1 MSEEN
6 NPMRRAQA
14 AMRTPLPK
22 RFYKEATVAEAGGE
36 AFAVLLDGKPAKT
49 PARNALAL
57 PNAALAEAVAAEWN
71 AIEKDIDPVRLP
83 LTRLANLAIDA
94 IAIAPQPVIGE
105 IVQYAASD
113 LVCYRAGAP
122 EGLVTLQNERWN
134 PVLDW
139 AASKLNARFVLAEGV
154 IHVRQPDDA
163 LAAVREAAEKL
174 SKPFALT
181 AAASA
186 TNIGGS
192 ALIALALAD
201 GALSGDEAWN
211 AAHVDEQWSISQ
223 WGEDDE
229 AQRRLAARHVEFS
242 AAANMLALL
251 RE

>member
-14 AMRTPLPK
+14 AMRAPLPK
-22 RFYKEATVAEAGGE
+22 RFYKEATAGEADG
-36 AFAVLLDGKPAKT
+36 AFAVLLDGKSAKT
-49 PARNALAL
+49 PARKTLAL
-57 PNAALAEAVAAEWN
+57 PNKVLAVAVAAEWN
-71 AIEKDIDPVRLP
+71 AIEGEIDPAKLP

-94 IAIAPQPVIGE
+94 IAAAPQPVIDE

-113 LVCYRAGAP
+113 LVFYRAGEP
-122 EGLVTLQNERWN
+122 EGLVALQNDRWN

-139 AASKLNARFVLAEGV
+139 AASKLNARFALAEGIV
-154 IHVRQPDDA
+154 HVRQPDQS

-174 SKPFALT
+174 SRPFALG

-192 ALIALALAD
+192 ALIALALAN

-229 AQRRLAARHVEFS
+229 AQRRLAARHAEFS
-242 AAANMLALL
+242 AAATTLSLL
-251 RE
+251 R

>member
-1 MSEEN
+1 MSEDN
-6 NPMRRAQA
+6 NPMKRAQA
-14 AMRTPLPK
+14 AMRAPLPK
-22 RFYKEATVAEAGGE
+22 RFYKEAGIGEAGG
-36 AFAVLLDGKPAKT
+36 AFAVLLDGKSAKT

-57 PNAALAEAVAAEWN
+57 PNAALASAVAAEWN
-71 AIEKDIDPVRLP
+71 AIEGDIDPALLP

-94 IAIAPQPVIGE
+94 VAQAPQPVVDE
-105 IVQYAASD
+105 ILQYAGTD
-113 LVCYRAGAP
+113 LIFYRAAEP
-122 EGLVTLQNERWN
+122 EGLVALQNERWT

-139 AASKLNARFVLAEGV
+139 AAATLNARFSLAEGIV
-154 IHVRQPDDA
+154 HVRQPDDS

-174 SKPFALT
+174 QQPFALA

-192 ALIALALAD
+192 ALIALALAN

-229 AQRRLAARHVEFS
+229 AQRRLAARHLEFT
-242 AAANMLALL
+242 AAAKMLALL
-251 RE
+251 R

>member
-14 AMRTPLPK
+14 AMRAPLPK
-22 RFYKEATVAEAGGE
+22 RFYKEATAGEADG
-36 AFAVLLDGKPAKT
+36 AFAVLLDGKSAKT
-49 PARNALAL
+49 PARKTLAL
-57 PNAALAEAVAAEWN
+57 PNKALALAVAAEWN
-71 AIEKDIDPVRLP
+71 AIEGEIDPAKLP

-94 IAIAPQPVIGE
+94 IAAAPQPVIDE

-113 LVCYRAGAP
+113 LVFYRAGEP
-122 EGLVTLQNERWN
+122 EGLVALQNDRWN

-139 AASKLNARFVLAEGV
+139 AASKLNARFALAEGIV
-154 IHVRQPDDA
+154 HVRQPDQS

-174 SKPFALT
+174 SRPFALG

-192 ALIALALAD
+192 ALIALALAN

-229 AQRRLAARHVEFS
+229 AQRRLAARHAEFS
-242 AAANMLALL
+242 AAATMLSLL
-251 RE
+251 R